1 MLYYQFILVLTIY
14 ESFLHMKFDAVG
26 PKANLTVVKQKF
38 VAIPLT
44 IFGATCIIVTN
55 DCSSIFFVTLCFR
68 LAQECA
74 VSCSVCL
81 TPTKVC
87 TAWQ

>member
-1 MLYYQFILVLTIY
+1 MRFG
-14 ESFLHMKFDAVG
+14 AVV
-26 PKANLTVVKQKF
+26 PKANYK
-38 VAIPLT
+38 VAEQQYLAITLT

-74 VSCSVCL
+74 VSCSVYL
-81 TPTKVC
+81 TPIKVC

>member
-1 MLYYQFILVLTIY
+1 
-14 ESFLHMKFDAVG
+14 MKLGAVI
-26 PKANLTVVKQKF
+26 PKANLTVAEQRF
-38 VAIPLT
+38 LAILLT

-55 DCSSIFFVTLCFR
+55 DCSSILFVTLCFR

-81 TPTKVC
+81 TPIKVC